1 MAYGGIAGWF
11 WFGAAAATL
20 SLGLVSQPGG
30 AGDEGKPGVDVQKT
44 EDKAPAPGKPNAAA
58 PGGRGGGGP
67 PQGPPPAKVRVD
79 AVREESVERWR
90 QVTGEL
96 RAVLRSTVAAEQAGQ
111 VIEFAI
117 DPGDYVEKG
126 QTIAR
131 LDDQLAQLEV
141 ERARATF
148 RTREASI
155 TEQTVTLDKS
165 KRDLQRIEDSYSR
178 SGASQIE
185 LDTIR
190 TTVASTDAKL
200 AQARSEL
207 ASAQAD
213 IKLAEKRLADMTV
226 KAPFAGVI
234 IAKRT
239 EVGQWVSEGDTVL
252 ELVALDTLDAWLDVP
267 EAFAARLL
275 PHNGVVAEVVL
286 RVPSLKAIGNEPEFR
301 ARVSSVIPS
310 ADPLSRLFP
319 VRVRLENKGTSDDVR
334 QPGPLRPGMTVV
346 GLVPTGEPQIAMTIS
361 KDALMRNESGTFVY
375 FNGGGVAA
383 IAPVRVEYAIGDRV
397 VIQSAALRPGAQVVI
412 EGNERMFPGQPL
424 MIQNAPAPAPAPAPA
439 SR

>member
-11 WFGAAAATL
+11 WFGAAAAMI
-20 SLGLVSQPGG
+20 SLGLASQPGG
-30 AGDEGKPGVDVQKT
+30 AGGDGKPGDDAQKT
-44 EDKAPAPGKPNAAA
+44 EDKAPAAGKPGEAA
-58 PGGRGGGGP
+58 PRGGGRGGP

-165 KRDLQRIEDSYSR
+165 KRDLQRIEDSYAR

-286 RVPSLKAIGNEPEFR
+286 RVPSLKAIGSEPEFR

-319 VRVRLENKGTSDDVR
+319 VRVRLENKGSTDDVR

-346 GLVPTGEPQIAMTIS
+346 GMVPTGEPQMAMTIS
-361 KDALMRNESGTFVY
+361 KDAVLRNEAGAYVY
-375 FNGGGVAA
+375 FDGGGVAA

-397 VIQSAALRPGAQVVI
+397 VIQSPALRPGVRVVI

-424 MIQNAPAPAPAPAPA
+424 TIQTPPAPE
-439 SR
+439 SREARFH